1 MPTEQT
7 RATSSGVDCV
17 DRRLLP
23 VILYAAAETGCR
35 PLLSEDFQECFTWKG
50 VTRSRTHFR
59 PPTAGG
65 PAWCHLSPERGTQN
79 GFLPEQKAGLA
90 TGTAKGLRD
99 HPAGDPEAH
108 TMRFFPG
115 NSRFN
120 FGAIRGSDC
129 TVRFR
134 VSDTS
139 RGT

>member
-1 MPTEQT
+1 VEGGYTVTNPFSTT
-7 RATSSGVDCV
+7 NCWRACLV
-17 DRRLLP
+17 
-23 VILYAAAETGCR
+23 
-35 PLLSEDFQECFTWKG
+35 PLES
-50 VTRSRTHFR
+50 
-59 PPTAGG
+59 
-65 PAWCHLSPERGTQN
+65 ERGTQN

-99 HPAGDPEAH
+99 HPAGDTESH

-134 VSDTS
+134 VSDTI